1 LFSKILI
8 ANRGEIAVRV
18 IRACREL
25 GIKTVA
31 VYSEADAESLHVR
44 YADEAYC
51 IGPAESAKSY
61 LNVPRII
68 AAAEVADAEAVHPG
82 YGFLAENPY
91 FAEACEAS
99 NLAFLGPTYETITD
113 VGDKA
118 SARRIMSRAGVPIVP
133 GSNGPLKTE
142 DEALDVAEEIG
153 YPVMVKAVAGGGG
166 RGMRAVHTPAAL
178 AKAFATASAEADAA
192 FGNPELYLE
201 KFIPNPRH
209 VEVQILGD
217 GRGHVIH
224 LGERDCSIQ
233 RRHQKL
239 VEESPAPAL
248 PKKTRDKIH
257 AAALAAGKAVN
268 YRSAGTVEFLVDADG
283 SFYFIEVNARVQVEH
298 PVSEMVTSV
307 DLIKEQLRLA
317 AGGALPKQ
325 SPPVEGHAIEC
336 RINAEDPDR
345 DFRPSPGRIT
355 NYIPPGG
362 PGVRVDTH
370 LYPGYAVPSAYD
382 SLLAKLIV
390 WAPDREEAIARMAR
404 ALGEMTIEGIPTTIP
419 FHYRVIQSRRF
430 KEGKVSTGFIAELEA
445 TQMKERGP

>member
-1 LFSKILI
+1 LFDKILI

-18 IRACREL
+18 IRACREM

-31 VYSEADAESLHVR
+31 IYSEADARSLHVR

-51 IGPAESAKSY
+51 IGPPESAKSY
-61 LNVPRII
+61 LNVPRVI
-68 AAAEVADAEAVHPG
+68 AAAEVTDAEAVHPG

-99 NLAFLGPTYETITD
+99 NLAFIGPAYETITD

-118 SARRIMSRAGVPIVP
+118 AARKIMAKAGVPLVP
-133 GSNGPLKTE
+133 GSDGPLKTE
-142 DEALDVAEEIG
+142 DDALDVADEVG

-166 RGMRAVHTPAAL
+166 RGMRIAHTPAAL
-178 AKAFATASAEADAA
+178 AKAFATAGVEAEAA
-192 FGNPELYLE
+192 FGNPELYVE
-201 KFIPNPRH
+201 KLIPRARH

-217 GRGHVIH
+217 GRGQVIH

-248 PKKTRDKIH
+248 PQKTREKIL
-257 AAALAAGKAVN
+257 AAAVAAARAVN
-268 YRSAGTVEFLVDADG
+268 YRSAGTVEFLVEEGG

-298 PVSEMVTSV
+298 PVSEMVTGV
-307 DLIKEQLRLA
+307 DIIKEQFRIA
-317 AGGALPKQ
+317 AGGALLKN
-325 SPPVEGHAIEC
+325 PPRLEGHAIEC
-336 RINAEDPDR
+336 RINAEDTDH
-345 DFRPSPGRIT
+345 DFRPAPGTIE
-355 NYIPPGG
+355 NYIAPGG

-370 LYPGYAVPSAYD
+370 IYPGYAVPPHYD

-390 WAPDREEAIARMAR
+390 WAPNRDEAVARMAR
-404 ALGEMTIEGIPTTIP
+404 ALEETTIEGVPTTVP
-419 FHYRVIQSRRF
+419 FHYRVVQSRLF
-430 KEGKVSTGFIAELEA
+430 KDGKISTAFIAELEA
-445 TQMKERGP
+445 SEIKERG

>member
-1 LFSKILI
+1 MFDKILI

-18 IRACREL
+18 IRACREM

-31 VYSEADAESLHVR
+31 IYSEADARSLHVR

-51 IGPAESAKSY
+51 IGPPESAKSY
-61 LNVPRII
+61 LNVPRVI
-68 AAAEVADAEAVHPG
+68 AAAEVTDAEAVHPG

-99 NLAFLGPTYETITD
+99 NLAFIGPAYETITD

-118 SARRIMSRAGVPIVP
+118 AARKIMAKAGVPLVP
-133 GSNGPLKTE
+133 GSDGPLKAE
-142 DEALDVAEEIG
+142 DDALDVADEVG

-166 RGMRAVHTPAAL
+166 RGMRIAHTPAAL
-178 AKAFATASAEADAA
+178 AKAFATAGVEAEAA
-192 FGNPELYLE
+192 FGNPELYVE
-201 KFIPNPRH
+201 KLIPRARH

-217 GRGHVIH
+217 GRGQVIH

-248 PKKTRDKIH
+248 PQKTREKIL
-257 AAALAAGKAVN
+257 AAAVAAARAVN
-268 YRSAGTVEFLVDADG
+268 YRSAGTVEFLVEEGG

-298 PVSEMVTSV
+298 PVSEMVTGV
-307 DLIKEQLRLA
+307 DIIKEQFRIA
-317 AGGALPKQ
+317 AGGALLKN
-325 SPPVEGHAIEC
+325 PPRLEGHAIEC
-336 RINAEDPDR
+336 RINAEDTDH
-345 DFRPSPGRIT
+345 DFRPAPGTIE
-355 NYIPPGG
+355 NYIAPGG

-370 LYPGYAVPSAYD
+370 IYPGYAVPPHYD

-390 WAPDREEAIARMAR
+390 WAPNRDEAVARMAR
-404 ALGEMTIEGIPTTIP
+404 ALEETTIEGVPTTVP
-419 FHYRVIQSRRF
+419 FHYRVVQSRLF
-430 KEGKVSTGFIAELEA
+430 KDGKISTAFIAELEA
-445 TQMKERGP
+445 SEIKERG

>member
-1 LFSKILI
+1 MFDKILI

-18 IRACREL
+18 IRACREM
-25 GIKTVA
+25 GVKTVA
-31 VYSEADAESLHVR
+31 IYSEADARSLHVR

-51 IGPAESAKSY
+51 IGPPESAKSY

-68 AAAEVADAEAVHPG
+68 AAAEVTDAEAVHPG

-99 NLAFLGPTYETITD
+99 NLAFIGPAYETITD

-118 SARRIMSRAGVPIVP
+118 AARKIMAKAGLPLVP
-133 GSNGPLKTE
+133 GSDGPLKTE
-142 DEALDVAEEIG
+142 DDALDVADEVG

-166 RGMRAVHTPAAL
+166 RGMRIAHTPAAL
-178 AKAFATASAEADAA
+178 AKAFATAGVEAEAA
-192 FGNPELYLE
+192 FGNPELYVE
-201 KFIPNPRH
+201 KLIPRARH

-217 GRGHVIH
+217 GRGQVIH

-248 PKKTRDKIH
+248 PQKTREKML
-257 AAALAAGKAVN
+257 AAAVAAGRAVN
-268 YRSAGTVEFLVDADG
+268 YRSAGTVEFLVEEDG
-283 SFYFIEVNARVQVEH
+283 PFYFIEVNARVQVEH
-298 PVSEMVTSV
+298 PVSEMVTGV
-307 DLIKEQLRLA
+307 DIIKEQFRIA
-317 AGGALPKQ
+317 AGGALLKN
-325 SPPVEGHAIEC
+325 PPRLEGHAIEC
-336 RINAEDPDR
+336 RINAEDTDH
-345 DFRPSPGRIT
+345 DFRPAPGTIE

-370 LYPGYAVPSAYD
+370 IYPGYAVPSHYD

-390 WAPDREEAIARMAR
+390 WAPNRDEAVARMAR
-404 ALGEMTIEGIPTTIP
+404 ALAETTIEGVPTTIP
-419 FHYRVIQSRRF
+419 FHYRVVQSRLF
-430 KEGKVSTGFIAELEA
+430 KDGKMSTAFIAELEA
-445 TQMKERGP
+445 SDIKERG

>member
-1 LFSKILI
+1 MFDKILI

-18 IRACREL
+18 IRACREM

-31 VYSEADAESLHVR
+31 IYSEADARSLHVR

-51 IGPAESAKSY
+51 IGPPESAKSY
-61 LNVPRII
+61 LNVPRVI
-68 AAAEVADAEAVHPG
+68 AAAEVTDAEAVHPG

-99 NLAFLGPTYETITD
+99 NLAFIGPAYETITD

-118 SARRIMSRAGVPIVP
+118 AARKIMAKAGVPLVP
-133 GSNGPLKTE
+133 GSDGPLKTE
-142 DEALDVAEEIG
+142 DDALDVADEVG

-166 RGMRAVHTPAAL
+166 RGMRIAHTPAAL
-178 AKAFATASAEADAA
+178 AKAFATAGVEAEAA
-192 FGNPELYLE
+192 FGNPELYVE
-201 KFIPNPRH
+201 KLIPRARH

-217 GRGHVIH
+217 GRGQVIH

-248 PKKTRDKIH
+248 PQKTREKIL
-257 AAALAAGKAVN
+257 AAAVAAARAVN
-268 YRSAGTVEFLVDADG
+268 YRSAGTVEFLVEEGG

-298 PVSEMVTSV
+298 PVSEMVTGV
-307 DLIKEQLRLA
+307 DIIKEQFRIA
-317 AGGALPKQ
+317 AGGALLKN
-325 SPPVEGHAIEC
+325 PPRLEGHAIEC
-336 RINAEDPDR
+336 RINAEDTDH
-345 DFRPSPGRIT
+345 DFRPAPGTIE
-355 NYIPPGG
+355 NYIAPGG

-370 LYPGYAVPSAYD
+370 IYPGYAVPPHYD

-390 WAPDREEAIARMAR
+390 WAPNRDEAVARMAR
-404 ALGEMTIEGIPTTIP
+404 ALEETTIEGVPTTVP
-419 FHYRVIQSRRF
+419 FHYRVVQSRLF
-430 KEGKVSTGFIAELEA
+430 KDGKISTAFIAELEA
-445 TQMKERGP
+445 SEIKERG

>member
-1 LFSKILI
+1 MFDKILI

-18 IRACREL
+18 IRACREM
-25 GIKTVA
+25 GVKTVA
-31 VYSEADAESLHVR
+31 IYSEADARSLHVR

-51 IGPAESAKSY
+51 IGPPESAKSY

-68 AAAEVADAEAVHPG
+68 AAAEVTDAEAVHPG

-99 NLAFLGPTYETITD
+99 NLAFIGPAYETITD

-118 SARRIMSRAGVPIVP
+118 AARRIMAKAGLPLVP
-133 GSNGPLKTE
+133 GSDGPLKTE
-142 DEALDVAEEIG
+142 DDALDVADEVG

-166 RGMRAVHTPAAL
+166 RGMRIAHTPAAL
-178 AKAFATASAEADAA
+178 AKAFATAGVEAEAA
-192 FGNPELYLE
+192 FGNPELYVE
-201 KFIPNPRH
+201 KLIPRARH

-217 GRGHVIH
+217 GRGQVIH

-248 PKKTRDKIH
+248 PQKTREKML
-257 AAALAAGKAVN
+257 AAAVAAGRAVN
-268 YRSAGTVEFLVDADG
+268 YRSAGTVEFLVEEDG
-283 SFYFIEVNARVQVEH
+283 PFYFIEVNARVQVEH
-298 PVSEMVTSV
+298 PVSEMVTGV
-307 DLIKEQLRLA
+307 DIIKEQFRIA
-317 AGGALPKQ
+317 AGGALLKN
-325 SPPVEGHAIEC
+325 PPRLEGHAIEC
-336 RINAEDPDR
+336 RINAEDTDH
-345 DFRPSPGRIT
+345 DFRPAPGTIE

-370 LYPGYAVPSAYD
+370 IYPGYAVPSHYD

-390 WAPDREEAIARMAR
+390 WAPNRDEAVARMAR
-404 ALGEMTIEGIPTTIP
+404 ALAETTIEGVPTTIP
-419 FHYRVIQSRRF
+419 FHYRVVQSRLF
-430 KEGKVSTGFIAELEA
+430 KDGKMSTAFIAELEA
-445 TQMKERGP
+445 SDIKERG

>member
-1 LFSKILI
+1 LFDKILI

-18 IRACREL
+18 IRACREM

-31 VYSEADAESLHVR
+31 IYSEADARSLHVR

-51 IGPAESAKSY
+51 IGPPESAKSY
-61 LNVPRII
+61 LNVPRVI
-68 AAAEVADAEAVHPG
+68 AAAEVTDAEAVHPG

-99 NLAFLGPTYETITD
+99 NLAFIGPAYETITD

-118 SARRIMSRAGVPIVP
+118 AARRIMAKAGVPLVP
-133 GSNGPLKTE
+133 GSDGPLKTE
-142 DEALDVAEEIG
+142 DDALDVADEVG

-166 RGMRAVHTPAAL
+166 RGMRIAHTPAAL
-178 AKAFATASAEADAA
+178 AKAFATAGVEAEAA
-192 FGNPELYLE
+192 FGNPELYVE
-201 KFIPNPRH
+201 KLIPRARH

-217 GRGHVIH
+217 GRGQVIH

-248 PKKTRDKIH
+248 PQKTREKIL
-257 AAALAAGKAVN
+257 AAAVAAARAVN
-268 YRSAGTVEFLVDADG
+268 YRSAGTVEFLVEEGG

-298 PVSEMVTSV
+298 PVSEMVTGV
-307 DLIKEQLRLA
+307 DIIKEQFRIA
-317 AGGALPKQ
+317 AGGALLKN
-325 SPPVEGHAIEC
+325 PPRLEGHAIEC
-336 RINAEDPDR
+336 RINAEDTDH
-345 DFRPSPGRIT
+345 DFRPAPGTIE
-355 NYIPPGG
+355 NYIAPGG

-370 LYPGYAVPSAYD
+370 IYPGYAVPPHYD

-390 WAPDREEAIARMAR
+390 WAPNRDEAVARMAR
-404 ALGEMTIEGIPTTIP
+404 ALEETTIEGVPTTVP
-419 FHYRVIQSRRF
+419 FHYRVVQSRLF
-430 KEGKVSTGFIAELEA
+430 KDGKISTAFIAELEA
-445 TQMKERGP
+445 SEIKERG

>member
-18 IRACREL
+18 IRACREM

-31 VYSEADAESLHVR
+31 IYSEADAESLHVR

-61 LNVPRII
+61 LNVPRVI
-68 AAAEVADAEAVHPG
+68 AAAEVTDAEAVHPG

-118 SARRIMSRAGVPIVP
+118 SARRIMSRAGVPVVP

-142 DEALDVAEEIG
+142 DDALAVAEEIG

-166 RGMRAVHTPAAL
+166 RGMRVVHTPPAL
-178 AKAFATASAEADAA
+178 AKAFATASAEAEAA
-192 FGNPELYLE
+192 FGNPELYVE
-201 KFIPNPRH
+201 KYVSNPRH

-239 VEESPAPAL
+239 IEESPAPAL
-248 PKKTRDKIH
+248 PKKTREKIQ
-257 AAALAAGKAVN
+257 AAAVTAGKAVN
-268 YRSAGTVEFLVDADG
+268 YRSAGTVEFLLDADG

-298 PVSEMVTSV
+298 PVSEMVTGV
-307 DLIKEQLRLA
+307 DIIKEQFRIA
-317 AGGALPKQ
+317 AGGSLPKN
-325 SPPVEGHAIEC
+325 SPPLEGHAIEC

-345 DFRPSPGRIT
+345 DFRPSPGTIT
-355 NYIPPGG
+355 NYIPSGG

-370 LYPGYAVPSAYD
+370 IYPGYAVPPYYD

-390 WAPDREEAIARMAR
+390 WAPDRDEAIARMGR
-404 ALGEMTIEGIPTTIP
+404 ALAETAIEGVPTTIP
-419 FHYRVIQSRRF
+419 FHYRVIRSRMF

-445 TQMKERGP
+445 TSMKDRGQ

>member
-1 LFSKILI
+1 MFDKILI

-18 IRACREL
+18 IRACREM

-31 VYSEADAESLHVR
+31 VYSEADAQSLHVR
-44 YADEAYC
+44 YADQALC
-51 IGPAESAKSY
+51 IGPPDSAKSY

-68 AAAEVADAEAVHPG
+68 AAAEITDAEAVHPG

-118 SARRIMSRAGVPIVP
+118 AARRIMARAGVPVVP
-133 GSNGPLKTE
+133 GSDGPLKTE
-142 DEALDVAEEIG
+142 DDALDVADEVG
-153 YPVMVKAVAGGGG
+153 FPVMVKAVAGGGG
-166 RGMRAVHTPAAL
+166 RGMRIVHTPAAL
-178 AKAFATASAEADAA
+178 AKAFATAAVEAEAA
-192 FGNPELYLE
+192 FGNPEVYVE
-201 KFIPNPRH
+201 KLIPRARH

-248 PKKTRDKIH
+248 SKKTREKIW
-257 AAALAAGKAVN
+257 AAAVAGARAVN
-268 YRSAGTVEFLVDADG
+268 YRSAGTVEFLVEEDE

-298 PVSEMVTSV
+298 PVSEMVTGV
-307 DLIKEQLRLA
+307 DIIKEQFRIA
-317 AGGALPKQ
+317 AGERLPKN
-325 SPPVEGHAIEC
+325 SPPTEGHAIEC

-345 DFRPSPGRIT
+345 DFRPAPGKIT
-355 NYIPPGG
+355 NYVPPGG

-370 LYPGYAVPSAYD
+370 IYPGYAVPPHYD
-382 SLLAKLIV
+382 SLIAKLIV
-390 WAPDREEAIARMAR
+390 WAPGRDEAIARMAR
-404 ALGEMTIEGIPTTIP
+404 ALAETAVEGVPTTIP
-419 FHYRVIQSRRF
+419 FHYRVIQSGMF
-430 KEGKVSTGFIAELEA
+430 KDGEISTGFIAELEA
-445 TQMKERGP
+445 SEIKSKGQ

>member
-1 LFSKILI
+1 LFDKILI

-18 IRACREL
+18 IRACREM
-25 GIKTVA
+25 GVKAVA
-31 VYSEADAESLHVR
+31 IYSEADAQSLHVR

-51 IGPAESAKSY
+51 IGPPESAKSY

-68 AAAEVADAEAVHPG
+68 AAAEVTDAEAVHPG

-99 NLAFLGPTYETITD
+99 NLAFIGPAYETITD

-118 SARRIMSRAGVPIVP
+118 AARRIMAKAGVPLVP
-133 GSNGPLKTE
+133 GSDGPLKTE
-142 DEALDVAEEIG
+142 DDALDVADEVG

-166 RGMRAVHTPAAL
+166 RGMRIAHTPAAL
-178 AKAFATASAEADAA
+178 AKAFATAGVEAEAA
-192 FGNPELYLE
+192 FGNPELYVE
-201 KFIPNPRH
+201 KLIPRARH

-217 GRGHVIH
+217 GRGQVIH

-248 PKKTRDKIH
+248 PQKTREKIL
-257 AAALAAGKAVN
+257 AAAVAAGRAVN
-268 YRSAGTVEFLVDADG
+268 YRSAGTVEFLVEEGG

-298 PVSEMVTSV
+298 PVSEMVTGV
-307 DLIKEQLRLA
+307 DIIKEQFRIA
-317 AGGALPKQ
+317 AGGAVLKN
-325 SPPVEGHAIEC
+325 PPRLEGHAIEC
-336 RINAEDPDR
+336 RINAEDTDH
-345 DFRPSPGRIT
+345 DFRPAPGTIE

-370 LYPGYAVPSAYD
+370 IYPGYAVPPHYD

-390 WAPDREEAIARMAR
+390 WAPNRDEAVARMAR
-404 ALGEMTIEGIPTTIP
+404 ALEETTVEGVPTTIP
-419 FHYRVIQSRRF
+419 FHYRVVQSRLF
-430 KEGKVSTGFIAELEA
+430 KDGKISTAFVAELEA
-445 TQMKERGP
+445 SEIKERG